1 MQVGMVGLGR
11 MGANMARRLI
21 RGGHEI
27 VGYASDPAGV
37 KAIASE
43 GATGTTAL
51 GDFVLALPPPRGAGG
66 MVPAGAAT
74 AQDREGLAKRKGPGD
89 AMVGGCNTFFK
100 DHGRPD

>member
-43 GATGTTAL
+43 GATGTAAL
-51 GDFVLALPPPRGAGG
+51 DDFVLALRPPRAAGG
-66 MVPAGAAT
+66 RVPAGAAT
-74 AQDREGLAKRKGPGD
+74 APGVTGLGKRTARGGTRGAGRNSGSKGE
-89 AMVGGCNTFFK
+89 
-100 DHGRPD
+100 

>member
-51 GDFVLALPPPRGAGG
+51 DDFVLALRPPRVAWV

-74 AQDREGLAKRKGPGD
+74 EQVVTDLAKRMRRATRSWTAATRSTRTTCAG
-89 AMVGGCNTFFK
+89 
-100 DHGRPD
+100 